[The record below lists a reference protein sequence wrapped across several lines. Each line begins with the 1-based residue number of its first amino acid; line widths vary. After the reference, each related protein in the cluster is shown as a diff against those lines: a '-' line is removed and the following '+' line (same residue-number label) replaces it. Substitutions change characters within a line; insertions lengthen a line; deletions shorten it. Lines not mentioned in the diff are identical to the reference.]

1 MGGWLNGRAGGGAS
15 DSWGIHAK
23 QEEITVDLPTLLRK
37 NFSRPLKLLVAEPIV
52 LLVSIYTAFVY
63 AILYLF
69 LVSYPVVFAGVRGWD
84 AGHAS
89 LPYTGMVVGM
99 VLGGILVVAFQPWT
113 NRRAR
118 AAAAAHSAAKA
129 AEPGPAAAEVAAPP
143 LAALPVPPP
152 AAAAVVG
159 RVRPE
164 DRLVPCMIGAVLFP
178 VGLFWFSW
186 AGADPNVHWIVPALA
201 GIPLGLGQ
209 ITIFLQCLNY
219 LIDAY
224 VDFAAS
230 AIAANTVLRSA
241 VAAAFPFVGRFLFV
255 PPSPPLSA
263 PAPPPSPGGGGRLGI
278 GWAGSLLGFLALAM
292 VPIPLVFFLKGER
305 IRRKSRWAP
314 TH

>member
-1 MGGWLNGRAGGGAS
+1 M
-15 DSWGIHAK
+15 
-23 QEEITVDLPTLLRK
+23 DLPTLLRK
-37 NFSRPLKLLVAEPIV
+37 NFSRPLKLLVSEPIV

-69 LVSYPVVFAGVRGWD
+69 LVSYPVVFAQVRGWD
-84 AGHAS
+84 AGPAS
-89 LPYTGMVVGM
+89 LPYTGMVVGV
-99 VLGGILVVAFQPWT
+99 VLGGVLVVAFQPWT

-118 AAAAAHSAAKA
+118 AAAA
-129 AEPGPAAAEVAAPP
+129 EPGPAS
-143 LAALPVPPP
+143 
-152 AAAAVVG
+152 AAAAAPSPAATVR

-178 VGLFWFSW
+178 AGLFWFSW
-186 AGADPNVHWIVPALA
+186 AGADPSIHWIVPTLA
-201 GIPLGLGQ
+201 GVPLGLGQ

-230 AIAANTVLRSA
+230 AIAANTFLRSA
-241 VAAAFPFVGRFLFV
+241 VAAAFPLVGRFLFV
-255 PPSPPLSA
+255 PKEPSPSA
-263 PAPPPSPGGGGRLGI
+263 SASASPSSGSGRLGI

-292 VPIPLVFFLKGER
+292 MPIPLVFFLKGEH
-305 IRRKSRWAP
+305 IRRKSKWAP